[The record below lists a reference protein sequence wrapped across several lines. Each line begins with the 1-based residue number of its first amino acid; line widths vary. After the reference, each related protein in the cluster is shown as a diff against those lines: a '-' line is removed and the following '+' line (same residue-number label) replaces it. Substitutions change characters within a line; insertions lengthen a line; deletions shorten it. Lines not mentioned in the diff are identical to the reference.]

1 MKNYD
6 SKIIIIGIGNSGRE
20 DDGLG
25 WAFLDE
31 IRPKLPSH
39 FDVEYRY
46 QLQIED
52 AELISH
58 YDKVYFVDAH
68 KQILENGVIINPC
81 LPKDV
86 HGFSSHALHPE
97 TIQFLVNSVYDKNPE
112 SYIIGIS
119 GVSFEL
125 KMGLTSKGKDNLDKA
140 LSYFLNDFVKGN
152 QPTSISQ

>member
-6 SKIIIIGIGNSGRE
+6 NKNIIIGIGNCGRE

-31 IRPKLPSH
+31 IKSKLPSH
-39 FDVEYRY
+39 FDIEYRY

-58 YDKVYFVDAH
+58 YDTVHFVDAH
-68 KQILENGVIINPC
+68 KVSLENGFNSNKCIPIET
-81 LPKDV
+81 
-86 HGFSSHALHPE
+86 HHFSSHELPPE
-97 TIQFLVNSVYDKNPE
+97 TILYLADHIYNRKPK

-119 GVSFEL
+119 GESFNL
-125 KMGLTSKGKDNLDKA
+125 NIGLTESAQENLKNA
-140 LSYFLNDFVKGN
+140 
-152 QPTSISQ
+152 ISFFEKNTLHISSLQAQ

>member
-6 SKIIIIGIGNSGRE
+6 NKNIIIGIGNCGRE

-31 IRPKLPSH
+31 IKSKLPSH

-58 YDKVYFVDAH
+58 YQTVYFVDAH
-68 KQILENGVIINPC
+68 KDNLKGGFNFENCVPIET
-81 LPKDV
+81 
-86 HGFSSHALHPE
+86 HHFSSHELPPE
-97 TIQFLVNSVYDKNPE
+97 TILYLANHIYNKKPKA
-112 SYIIGIS
+112 YIIGIS
-119 GVSFEL
+119 GVSFNL
-125 KMGLTSKGKDNLDKA
+125 NIGLTQTGQQNLVHA
-140 LSYFLNDFVKGN
+140 
-152 QPTSISQ
+152 ISFFEKNTLHISNLQAQ

>member
-6 SKIIIIGIGNSGRE
+6 KKNIIIGIGNCGRE

-31 IRPKLPSH
+31 IKSKLPSH
-39 FDVEYRY
+39 FDIEYRY

-58 YDKVYFVDAH
+58 YDTVYFVDAH
-68 KQILENGVIINPC
+68 KDTL
-81 LPKDV
+81 K
-86 HGFSSHALHPE
+86 HGFNCKTCIPIETHHFSSHELPPE
-97 TIQFLVNSVYDKNPE
+97 TILYLATHIYSKKPK

-119 GVSFEL
+119 GESFNL
-125 KMGLTSKGKDNLDKA
+125 NIGLTKSARQNLKNA
-140 LSYFLNDFVKGN
+140 
-152 QPTSISQ
+152 ISFFEKNTLHISSLQAQ